1 MRLLDRHIR
10 LLSGPA
16 RRTGVALL
24 KTAVLMLGLLLPIF
38 LTAPPAGADIFSYVD
53 ENGVRHFS
61 NAPSSARYEYLAPE
75 ISKDQ
80 PSPYGSP
87 DRFDPFIRAAAR
99 SYGLDFALVKAVVCV
114 ESNYNPAAVSKA
126 GAVGLMQIMPANF
139 TAFRL
144 NDPYN
149 PRANIMAGARY
160 LKSLLERYNND
171 LKLSLAAYNA
181 GPTAVEHYNGVPP
194 YAETQTYIKRV
205 MGRYAELKKNEGK
218 S

>member
-1 MRLLDRHIR
+1 MRPPKRHIR
-10 LLSGPA
+10 PC
-16 RRTGVALL
+16 RRKAKKLAADLL
-24 KTAVLMLGLLLPIF
+24 KTGILMMGLLPIAF
-38 LTAPPAGADIFSYVD
+38 SAVPAGADIFSYVD

-61 NAPSSARYEYLAPE
+61 NTPTSARYEYLGPE
-75 ISKDQ
+75 IGKDR
-80 PSPYGSP
+80 PARYGAP
-87 DRFDPFIRAAAR
+87 DRFDPYIRAAAR

-114 ESNYNPAAVSKA
+114 ESNFDPAAVSKA

-139 TAFRL
+139 TEFRL
-144 NDPYN
+144 HDPYN

-160 LKSLLERYNND
+160 LKTLLDRYDNN
-171 LKLSLAAYNA
+171 LELSLAAYNA

-205 MGRYAELKKNEGK
+205 MGRYAEFKKSEGR